1 LFLNK
6 RRKYT
11 KLLCFSKKKAELLP
25 IIANLIGDFEKNC
38 TFAYTK
44 LNHLLM
50 QVKERGIILI
60 PIDFTKQSLL
70 AVKQSYNLAKYTH
83 SKLVLLHVYSK
94 PGEESYEALNKLTKL
109 TEQESGVPTEF
120 MNVRGDIYEETDRVA
135 EEIKATL
142 IIAGLESH
150 MKFRNI
156 VGSSASKLIRKS
168 PCPVITIR
176 GNEHR
181 DGIENILL
189 PLDLTD
195 ETREKTDVAV
205 QFAQYFGASVRILG
219 VFDPKDAAYENKLL
233 SYSHQV
239 KQFVKQKGIS
249 CTNKSIPSDNVAE
262 TVVEYANKIEADLIM
277 IMNKPSLG
285 LGDFFGGTDTQK
297 IVDISNIPVMTVQP
311 IKRESMTHFGTGL

>member
-1 LFLNK
+1 
-6 RRKYT
+6 
-11 KLLCFSKKKAELLP
+11 
-25 IIANLIGDFEKNC
+25 
-38 TFAYTK
+38 
-44 LNHLLM
+44 M

-70 AVKQSYNLAKYTH
+70 AVKQSYLLAKYTH

-94 PGEESYEALNKLTKL
+94 TGEESYDALNKLTKQ

-120 MNVRGDIYEETDRVA
+120 MNVKGDIYEETDKVA
-135 EEIKATL
+135 DEIKATL

-156 VGSSASKLIRKS
+156 MGSSASKLIRKA

-176 GNEHR
+176 GHDHR
-181 DGIENILL
+181 DGCENILV
-189 PLDLTD
+189 PLDLSD
-195 ETREKTDVAV
+195 ETREKVDAAV
-205 QFAQYFGASVRILG
+205 QFAQYFGASIRILG

-239 KQFVKQKGIS
+239 KTFIKSKGIS
-249 CTNKSIPSDNVAE
+249 CTNKSIPSDGIAE

-277 IMNKPSLG
+277 IMNKPALAVAE
-285 LGDFFGGTDTQK
+285 FFSGTDAQK

-311 IKRESMTHFGTGL
+311 IKRVSVTHFGTGM